1 MTVENILPSTLHRL
15 RESDKDEFGS
25 ELKVK
30 NLGRQVLP
38 PSIVESNRAV
48 LTARDEQVTRW

>member
-38 PSIVESNRAV
+38 PSIVESN
-48 LTARDEQVTRW
+48 